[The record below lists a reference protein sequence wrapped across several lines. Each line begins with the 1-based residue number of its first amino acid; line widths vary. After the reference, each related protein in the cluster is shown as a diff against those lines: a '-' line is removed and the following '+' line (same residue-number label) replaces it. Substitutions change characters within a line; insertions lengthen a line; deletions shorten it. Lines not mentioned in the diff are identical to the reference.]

1 MSINFHIRAA
11 SKAEAKQSAAR
22 KFDAADELF
31 PHCAPARAAA
41 EAAVTAYI
49 DLLREPAEGETV
61 VVNVSGYL
69 SPGGEAANLGVGV
82 SLEAPSG

>member
-1 MSINFHIRAA
+1 MSLTFHIRAA
-11 SKAEAKQSAAR
+11 TKADARQAAAR

-49 DLLREPAEGETV
+49 DLLREPTEGETV

-69 SPGGEAANLGVGV
+69 SPAGEAGNLGVGV
-82 SLEAPSG
+82 SLEAPAG